1 MTSMVAPTSKRGTR
15 NAELGTDRATV
26 ERCGRPGLSDL
37 SLLFRVPRSAFRIL
51 PFAQRQDVREEPIG
65 AGDTGGQLSEKAQ
78 PRVDVRAFS
87 YPRHE
92 QAPRERRLARV
103 VRLERPDIG
112 RIPIPGEV
120 QPPRPRPAPP
130 DGPAH

>member
-65 AGDTGGQLSEKAQ
+65 AGDTGGGLFGKAQ
-78 PRVDVRAFS
+78 PRVNVRAFS
-87 YPRHE
+87 SPRH
-92 QAPRERRLARV
+92 P
-103 VRLERPDIG
+103 P
-112 RIPIPGEV
+112 P
-120 QPPRPRPAPP
+120 PPRRRPAR
-130 DGPAH
+130 GR